1 MDVQAYIDQ
10 LTLWEKAALLQG
22 KTNWRT
28 WDIPR
33 LEIPSM
39 FLADGPHGLRRQVGS
54 ETFAGFLPS
63 APATCFPT
71 AAAMANSWDEELGE
85 ELGRALGAEA
95 RMHDVQVVLG
105 PGLNIKRSPLCGRN
119 FEYFSED
126 PHLAGKMA
134 AAYIRGIESMG
145 VAACPKHFAAN
156 SQETYRMTT
165 DSVVD
170 ERTLREIYLTGF
182 EIAVCE
188 GKPRAMM
195 SSYNLVNGIYSNE
208 NNHLLQDILRKEWG
222 FDGFVV
228 TDWGGSNEHVSGVRA
243 GSALEMPGP
252 GADSA
257 LELVAAV
264 QNGTLAEQALDD
276 RLAELLPVVFATAG
290 LEKPE
295 VDLQAHHELARR
307 CAESSLV
314 LLENDGILP
323 LRGSEKVALIGA
335 FAEYPRYQ
343 GAGSSKVN
351 PTQLE
356 DLKTC
361 LLRAGVELEYA
372 PGYRVNSAKTDEK
385 LLLQARTAAEKAQVV
400 LLCVGLDEISESE
413 GNDRT
418 DLQLP
423 ENQRILVEQI
433 AQVNKNVVLVLF
445 GGAPFVLPRLE
456 YRAVI
461 HGYLGGQAGGAAMAN
476 ALLGKFSPSGRLA
489 ETWPLRLE
497 DTPTFGNY
505 PATNGRA
512 VYREGLLV
520 GYRHYDTVGVPV
532 RYPFGHGLSYTQ
544 FSYSDL
550 QADAHGVAFTLT
562 NIGSRDG
569 AEVAQV
575 YISCPESKLSRP
587 RKELKA
593 FKKVFLKAGESC
605 RVEIK
610 LDDRAFRY
618 FDVLNGKFE
627 VETADYIISVGENL
641 SAVVHVSGIV
651 PNAQPVHLP
660 EKPEQKFNQV
670 TLWTPIGE
678 LTHARSAVARSL
690 ARWAH
695 RDRDK
700 RRAKGESSSNSM
712 YICNMPVRG
721 LWQMSAGWVTREM
734 TEDLIFV
741 ANGHFFVGMAR
752 FIKHFFAGHR
762 RRKAF
767 LEKLQ

>member
-33 LEIPSM
+33 LKIPSV

-85 ELGRALGAEA
+85 ELGRTLGAEA
-95 RMHDVQVVLG
+95 RMQDVQVLLG
-105 PGLNIKRSPLCGRN
+105 PGLNIKRNPLCGRN

-165 DSVVD
+165 DSVID

-182 EIAVCE
+182 EIAVTE
-188 GKPRAMM
+188 GMPRAIM
-195 SSYNLVNGIYSNE
+195 SGYNLLNGEYTNE
-208 NNHLLQDILRKEWG
+208 NSHLLQEILRKEWG
-222 FDGFVV
+222 FGGFVV
-228 TDWGGSNEHVSGVRA
+228 TDWGGSNDHVSGVRA

-264 QNGTLAEQALDD
+264 QGGTLTEQTLDD

-290 LEKPE
+290 VDKIEA
-295 VDLQAHHELARR
+295 DLQAHHELARR

-323 LRGSEKVALIGA
+323 LQGSEKVALIGA
-335 FAEYPRYQ
+335 FAEHPRCQ
-343 GAGSSKVN
+343 GAGSSQVN
-351 PTQLE
+351 PTKME

-361 LLRAGVELEYA
+361 LQRAGVELEYA

-385 LLLQARTAAEKAQVV
+385 LLRQACAAAEKAQVV

-423 ENQRILVEQI
+423 ENQRILAEQV
-433 AQVNKNVVLVLF
+433 AQANKNVVLVLF
-445 GGAPFVLPRLE
+445 GGAPFVLPQCA
-456 YRAVI
+456 YRGVI
-461 HGYLGGQAGGAAMAN
+461 HGYLGGQAGGAAMAD
-476 ALLGKFSPSGRLA
+476 ALLGKINPSGKLA

-497 DTPTFGNY
+497 DTPAFGNY

-520 GYRHYDTVGVPV
+520 GYRHYDAGSVPV
-532 RYPFGHGLSYTQ
+532 RYPFGHGLSYTA
-544 FSYSDL
+544 FAYSDL
-550 QADAHGVAFTLT
+550 QADAHGVAFTLA

-575 YISCPESKLSRP
+575 YISCPDSRINRP
-587 RKELKA
+587 KRELKA
-593 FKKVFLKAGESC
+593 FKKVFLKAGESR
-605 RVEIK
+605 RVEIA
-610 LDDRAFRY
+610 LDHRAFRY
-618 FDVLNGKFE
+618 FDVHTGKFE
-627 VETADYIISVGENL
+627 TETADYIISVGEKL
-641 SAVVHVSGIV
+641 SATVHVDGVIPHV
-651 PNAQPVHLP
+651 QTVLLP
-660 EKPEQKFNQV
+660 EKAAQNFDQV

-678 LTHARSAVARSL
+678 LTRARSAVARGL

-700 RRAKGESSSNSM
+700 RRAKGESSPNSM
-712 YICNMPVRG
+712 YICNMPMRG
-721 LWQMSAGWVTREM
+721 LWQMSGGWVTREM
-734 TEDLIFV
+734 TDDLLFV

-752 FIKHFFAGHR
+752 FIRHFFAGRR

-767 LEKLQ
+767 LKKLK